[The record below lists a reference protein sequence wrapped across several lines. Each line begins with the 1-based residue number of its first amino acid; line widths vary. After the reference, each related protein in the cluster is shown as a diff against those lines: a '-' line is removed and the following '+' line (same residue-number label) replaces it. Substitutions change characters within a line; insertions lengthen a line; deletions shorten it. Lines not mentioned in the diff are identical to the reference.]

1 MIDDFGPGLYI
12 FSPGENKEV
21 LVRHRP
27 AVFLSFTAIFA
38 FSFPASA
45 TRLAGGEH
53 FSLKADSLVD
63 DDLIL
68 AVKEASLSGRITGDL
83 LFAGSGLSLSG
94 PVEGSVLAAGQHLS
108 FKGPVKG
115 SARAFCSDLTI
126 EDTVGRNLVAFCGT
140 ARLPE
145 GAVVGKDV
153 HIFSGNLMVSGK
165 INGRLNFYGGEL
177 VIAGTIG
184 KGAKIQADKITL
196 TATARIEGDFTYT
209 SKKEAAI
216 EEGAVISGQTTHNL
230 PKKKDGKPFSGW
242 SIFWWLVWRTS
253 ELLTGFLLIALFQK
267 QMTALKTTVSDSFLK
282 TLGIG
287 LLSFVVIPVMALLF
301 AVIIIGLPLTL
312 ALAAFYL
319 VALVLACN
327 FTGLPL
333 GEGVFRL
340 FKKEGPI
347 SLYASMAVGV
357 LLIQLLEEVPYFG
370 MLVLLATAWIGLGAV
385 ILESYRLSRQLPGQ
399 GSA

>member
-1 MIDDFGPGLYI
+1 MRNRL
-12 FSPGENKEV
+12 
-21 LVRHRP
+21 
-27 AVFLSFTAIFA
+27 AVFLSFVAIFI
-38 FSFPASA
+38 FSLPASA

-94 PVEGSVLAAGQHLS
+94 PVDGNVLAAGQHLS

-115 SARAFCSDLTI
+115 SVRAFCSDLTV
-126 EDTVGRNLVAFCGT
+126 EGMVGRNLIAFCGT

-145 GAVVGKDV
+145 GTVVEKDV
-153 HIFSGNLMVSGK
+153 HVFSGNLMVGGK
-165 INGRLNFYGGEL
+165 INGSLNFYGGEL
-177 VIAGTIG
+177 VIAGTVG
-184 KGAKIQADKITL
+184 RGAKIKADKITL
-196 TATARIEGDFTYT
+196 VSTARIEGDFTYT
-209 SKKEAAI
+209 SKKEAKI
-216 EEGAVISGQTTHNL
+216 EEGAVITGQTTHNL
-230 PKKKDGKPFSGW
+230 PKKKDGKPLSGW
-242 SIFWWLVWRTS
+242 GIFWWLVWRTS

-312 ALAAFYL
+312 ALTAFYL
-319 VALVLACN
+319 VGLVLACN

-333 GEGVFRL
+333 GEGILRL

-347 SLYASMAVGV
+347 SLYASMTVGV
-357 LLIQLLEEVPYFG
+357 LLIQFLEEVPYFG
-370 MLVLLATAWIGLGAV
+370 MLVLLATAWVGLGAV
-385 ILESYRLSRQLPGQ
+385 ILGSYRLSLQMPGH
-399 GSA
+399 GSS

>member
-1 MIDDFGPGLYI
+1 MRGKL
-12 FSPGENKEV
+12 
-21 LVRHRP
+21 
-27 AVFLSFTAIFA
+27 AVFLSFAAIFV
-38 FSFPASA
+38 FSAPASA

-53 FSLKADSLVD
+53 FSLKSDSLLD

-68 AVKEASLSGRITGDL
+68 AVKEASISGRITGDL
-83 LFAGSGLSLSG
+83 LFAGSGLSLAG
-94 PVEGSVLAAGQHLS
+94 PVEGNVWAAGQHVAL
-108 FKGPVKG
+108 KGPVQG
-115 SARAFCSDLTI
+115 SVRAFCSDLTI
-126 EDTVGRNLVAFCGT
+126 ENGVGRNLLAFCGT

-153 HIFSGNLMVSGK
+153 HIFSGNLMVGGK

-196 TATARIEGDFTYT
+196 TSTARIEGDFTYT
-209 SKKEAAI
+209 SKKEAKV
-216 EEGAVISGQTTHNL
+216 EEGAVITGQTTHNL
-230 PKKKDGKPFSGW
+230 PKKKDGKPLSGW
-242 SIFWWLVWRTS
+242 SVFWWLVWRTS

-267 QMTALKTTVSDSFLK
+267 QMTAIKGTVSDSFLK
-282 TLGIG
+282 ALGIG
-287 LLSFVVIPVMALLF
+287 LLSFVVIPVLALLF

-312 ALAAFYL
+312 VLTAFYL

-333 GEGVFRL
+333 GEGILRL
-340 FKKEGPI
+340 FKKEGPL
-347 SLYASMAVGV
+347 SLYASMTVGV
-357 LLIQLLEEVPYFG
+357 LVIQLLEEVPYFG

-385 ILESYRLSRQLPGQ
+385 ILGSYRLSRQLPGQ

>member
-1 MIDDFGPGLYI
+1 MKNRLT
-12 FSPGENKEV
+12 
-21 LVRHRP
+21 
-27 AVFLSFTAIFA
+27 VFLSIAAVFA
-38 FSFPASA
+38 FSITASA

-53 FSLKADSLVD
+53 FSLKTDSLVD

-94 PVEGSVLAAGQHLS
+94 PVDGNVIAAGQHIS
-108 FKGPVKG
+108 AKGPVKG
-115 SARAFCSDLTI
+115 SLRAFCSDLTVEGI
-126 EDTVGRNLVAFCGT
+126 VGRNLVAFCGT

-145 GAVVGKDV
+145 GSSVAKDV
-153 HIFSGNLMVSGK
+153 HVFSGNLMVGGK
-165 INGRLNFYGGEL
+165 INGSLNFYGGEV
-177 VIAGTIG
+177 VIAGTVG
-184 KGAKIQADKITL
+184 RGAKIKADKVTL
-196 TATARIEGDFTYT
+196 ASTARIEGDLTYT
-209 SKKEAAI
+209 SKKEATI
-216 EEGAVISGQTTHNL
+216 EEGAVITGQTTHNL
-230 PKKKDGKPFSGW
+230 PKKKDGKPISGW
-242 SIFWWLVWRTS
+242 SIFWWLVWRAS

-267 QMTALKTTVSDSFLK
+267 QMTALKSTVSSSFLK

-312 ALAAFYL
+312 ALTAFYL

-333 GEGVFRL
+333 GEGILRL
-340 FKKEGPI
+340 FRKEGPI
-347 SLYASMAVGV
+347 SLYASMVVGV
-357 LLIQLLEEVPYFG
+357 LVIQLLEEIPFFG
-370 MLVLLATAWIGLGAV
+370 MLVLLTTAWIGLGAV
-385 ILESYRLSRQLPGQ
+385 ILGSYRLSQQLPGP